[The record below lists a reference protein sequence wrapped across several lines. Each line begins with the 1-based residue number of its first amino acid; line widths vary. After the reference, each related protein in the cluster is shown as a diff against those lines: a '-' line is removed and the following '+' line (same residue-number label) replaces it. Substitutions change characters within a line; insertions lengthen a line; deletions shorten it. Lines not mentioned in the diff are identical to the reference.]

1 MTDRLVAARIAR
13 DVLRLRGTDTW
24 TFLQGQL
31 SQDVDALGEGESA
44 WSFLLHPDGKV
55 AAWLRVTRLAPD
67 EALLDVDAGHGE
79 AVTARLDRFKLRVDC
94 TIEALDWETV
104 AVRGPGAAD
113 VPAAGAGLALP
124 AHWPGA
130 EAVDLLGPEVPDPA
144 GVTMIELDR
153 YEALRVEA
161 GVPAMGSELTDRT
174 IPAES
179 GVVERSVSFT
189 KGCFTGQELVARIES
204 RGGNVP
210 RHLRSIVGTGGPL
223 PAPGTPLEIAGE
235 EVGTLTSV
243 AGSVGLGYVKRS
255 VEPPAEGEAVAGDE
269 RSPVSITALPT

>member
-1 MTDRLVAARIAR
+1 VSGLVAARTGR
-13 DVLRLRGTDTW
+13 DVLRLQGADTW

-31 SQDVDALGEGESA
+31 SQDVDALGAGDSA

-55 AAWLRVTRLAPD
+55 AAWLRVSRLPSG

-79 AVTARLDRFKLRVDC
+79 AVASRLERFKLRVDC
-94 TIEALDWETV
+94 AVEALDWEAV
-104 AVRGPGAAD
+104 ALRGPGAAD
-113 VPAAGAGLALP
+113 VPAPDGGVALP
-124 AHWPGA
+124 AEWPGI
-130 EAVDLLGPEVPDPA
+130 EALDLLGPEVPDPP
-144 GVTMIELDR
+144 GVVMVGPGD

-161 GVPAMGSELTDRT
+161 GVPAMGTELTDRT

-189 KGCFTGQELVARIES
+189 KGCFTGQELVARIDS

-210 RHLRSIVGTGGPL
+210 RHLRAIVATGGPL
-223 PAPGTPLEIAGE
+223 PAPGAALEVAGE
-235 EVGTLTSV
+235 AVGTLTSA

-255 VEPPAEGEAVAGDE
+255 VEPPAEGEAVTDGD
-269 RSPVSITALPT
+269 RSPITIAALPT